1 MKIEKV
7 VRKDEKNVIIFF
19 DNNEILIL
27 SEETFFNSGLRKG
40 DFISEDRY
48 VFFIEQNKVY
58 HIKQK
63 ALSYLAR
70 RSHSQKELFLK
81 LKSKGYE
88 EKLINS
94 VLNHLKELNIIDDQK
109 FALAFAEEK
118 WIKKHWGKN
127 KIHSALI
134 SKGIQSQIIK
144 DVLISF
150 ESGENEFNVLT
161 QIANKKLI
169 QLKKRVN
176 DDKKLYQKLITFLTG
191 RGYDYEM
198 SKDVCRKLLNPTDDY
213 ES

>member
-19 DNNEILIL
+19 DNNEKLIL
-27 SEETFFNSGLRKG
+27 TEETFFNSGLRKG
-40 DFISEDRY
+40 DIISEDRY
-48 VFFIEQNKVY
+48 DFFIEQNKIY

-63 ALSYLAR
+63 AITYLAR
-70 RSHSQKELFLK
+70 RSHSEKELYVKLK
-81 LKSKGYE
+81 LKGYE

-94 VLNHLKELNIIDDQK
+94 VLNHLKELGVIDDQK
-109 FALAFAEEK
+109 FALEFAEEK
-118 WIKKHWGKN
+118 WTKKHWGKN

-134 SKGIQSQIIK
+134 IKGVQSQIIK
-144 DVLISF
+144 DVLKSF
-150 ESGENEFNVLT
+150 KSGENEFNVLT
-161 QIANKKLI
+161 GIANKKLV

-198 SKDVCRKLLNPTDDY
+198 SKEVCRKLLNPTDDY